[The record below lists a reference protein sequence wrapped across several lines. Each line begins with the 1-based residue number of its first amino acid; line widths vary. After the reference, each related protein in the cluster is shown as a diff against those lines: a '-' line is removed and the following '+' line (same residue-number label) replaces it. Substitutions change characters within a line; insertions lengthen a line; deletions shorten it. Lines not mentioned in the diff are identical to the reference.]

1 MENKKVMKYNL
12 LTICENGICKYYIE
26 MNGVEKPLDEILEQ
40 KQCNYKKAILDFLK
54 FMKMDNQLMEI
65 MVDEFLEEVYDRD

>member
-40 KQCNYKKAILDFLK
+40 KQCNHKKAILDFLK
-54 FMKMDNQLMEI
+54 FMKMDNPLMEI
-65 MVDEFLEEVYDRD
+65 MVDEFLEEVYDED